1 MTVSFCFRF
10 GKLKPAVE
18 NRKHKL
24 QDSLHFFQFK
34 FDVDEEVQWIKEKLP
49 AAASTDYG
57 KSLVDAQ
64 NLQKK
69 HQVCVRD
76 SGVLFCKLVKM
87 VKSVKDKNV
96 TLHVRS
102 HKLICNIFKLNE
114 FF

>member
-24 QDSLHFFQFK
+24 LDSLRFFQFK

-69 HQVCVRD
+69 HQVCVCD
-76 SGVLFCKLVKM
+76 SGELFCKPVS
-87 VKSVKDKNV
+87 KS
-96 TLHVRS
+96 
-102 HKLICNIFKLNE
+102 
-114 FF
+114 

>member
-1 MTVSFCFRF
+1 MGRKSPNSKPYKKQLTVSIDLLDMSLVFRF
-10 GKLKPAVE
+10 EKLKPAVE
-18 NRKHKL
+18 KRKHKL

-69 HQVCVRD
+69 HQVYFT
-76 SGVLFCKLVKM
+76 SSF
-87 VKSVKDKNV
+87 
-96 TLHVRS
+96 
-102 HKLICNIFKLNE
+102 
-114 FF
+114 

>member
-1 MTVSFCFRF
+1 MREEGVREYTKRTVWGGKVPTSKPYQKQLTVSIYLICLLFRF
-10 GKLKPAVE
+10 EKLKPAVE
-18 NRKHKL
+18 KRKHKL

-69 HQVCVRD
+69 HQVYFT
-76 SGVLFCKLVKM
+76 STFLL
-87 VKSVKDKNV
+87 
-96 TLHVRS
+96 
-102 HKLICNIFKLNE
+102 
-114 FF
+114 

>member
-69 HQVCVRD
+69 HQVCVRI
-76 SGVLFCKLVKM
+76 LVYYFASLLKGLNLSKIRM
-87 VKSVKDKNV
+87 
-96 TLHVRS
+96 S
-102 HKLICNIFKLNE
+102 HYM
-114 FF
+114 

>member
-1 MTVSFCFRF
+1 MREGVVREEGCMGRKNPTSKPYQKQLTVSIDLLDMSFVFRF
-10 GKLKPAVE
+10 EKLKPAVE
-18 NRKHKL
+18 KRKHKL

-69 HQVCVRD
+69 HQVYFT
-76 SGVLFCKLVKM
+76 SSF
-87 VKSVKDKNV
+87 
-96 TLHVRS
+96 
-102 HKLICNIFKLNE
+102 
-114 FF
+114 

>member
-1 MTVSFCFRF
+1 MREGGVREYTKKAVWGGKVKVPNHISNNSLYQLIYLICLLFRF
-10 GKLKPAVE
+10 EKLKPAVE
-18 NRKHKL
+18 KRKHKL

-69 HQVCVRD
+69 HQVYFT
-76 SGVLFCKLVKM
+76 SSF
-87 VKSVKDKNV
+87 
-96 TLHVRS
+96 
-102 HKLICNIFKLNE
+102 
-114 FF
+114 